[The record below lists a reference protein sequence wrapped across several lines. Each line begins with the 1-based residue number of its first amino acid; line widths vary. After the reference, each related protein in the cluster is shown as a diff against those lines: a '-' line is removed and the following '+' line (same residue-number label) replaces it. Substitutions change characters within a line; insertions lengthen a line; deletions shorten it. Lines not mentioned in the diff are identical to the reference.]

1 MKPDMEKI
9 IRILITL
16 IEEQE
21 DVDIEYT
28 LEETA

>member
-9 IRILITL
+9 ISVLISL